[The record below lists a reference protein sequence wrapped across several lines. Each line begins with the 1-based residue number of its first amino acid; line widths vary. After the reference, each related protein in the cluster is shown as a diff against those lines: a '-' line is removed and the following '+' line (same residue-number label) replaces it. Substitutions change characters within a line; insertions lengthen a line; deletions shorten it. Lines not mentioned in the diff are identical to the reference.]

1 MMRPRITI
9 HKGIRMLV
17 AVDIGNTNIVLG
29 FLDGDDIIGTYRITT
44 KSNHTSDEYG
54 LMITQFL
61 ALSGLRPSDID
72 DVIIASVV
80 PKVMHSFRASIIKFL
95 NINPMV
101 VGPGIKTGIN
111 IRIDDPKSLGSDC
124 LADCV
129 GAYYTYGGPVLV
141 ADFGTA
147 TTFNYVNDEGVIRGG
162 LVGRDGPAARGG
174 NHQAEIHSR
183 HRHEDRDAGR
193 TLLQLPR
200 RHRTHDPAV
209 PHGAGRAVHRRG
221 DRRPGPRVQ
230 G

>member
-29 FLDGDDIIGTYRITT
+29 VLDGDAFLGSDGLSSKAYDP
-44 KSNHTSDEYG
+44 SDEYG

-111 IRIDDPKSLGSDC
+111 IRIDDPKSLGPLSRGLGDVYKSQRPEVAGFG
-124 LADCV
+124 LPRRLRGRV
-129 GAYYTYGGPVLV
+129 LHVRRSGA
-141 ADFGTA
+141 
-147 TTFNYVNDEGVIRGG
+147 
-162 LVGRDGPAARGG
+162 GRRF
-174 NHQAEIHSR
+174 R
-183 HRHEDRDAGR
+183 HRHDV
-193 TLLQLPR
+193 QLR
-200 RHRTHDPAV
+200 
-209 PHGAGRAVHRRG
+209 
-221 DRRPGPRVQ
+221 Q
-230 G
+230 